1 MIKLQDCCLDEYILY
16 RLYILY
22 TIYYILYNIL
32 PLSTEWNCM
41 CNSKKIAQLWL
52 FVDAYTDLFSFPP
65 FVVNTYAFV
74 SCTGV

>member
-1 MIKLQDCCLDEYILY
+1 MINQFISDKAKYDKIT
-16 RLYILY
+16 RLLSGWVY
-22 TIYYILYNIL
+22 TIQYLIL

-41 CNSKKIAQLWL
+41 CKSIKIAQLWL